1 MYTTD
6 TLSVVYIILYCI
18 YNLYMTNAQ
27 MNSNS
32 NILPYMPMMMF
43 VFALWAAES
52 LCASL
57 L

>member
-1 MYTTD
+1 
-6 TLSVVYIILYCI
+6 
-18 YNLYMTNAQ
+18 MTNAQ